1 MPGLFDEK
9 KSLAIAEI
17 VPIQE
22 TAHIL
27 SVGVR
32 GLGHLALR
40 LLDSIVEPLGY
51 GPEVEMRKN
60 IENNGY
66 LVDVNPG
73 IFPEV

>member
-1 MPGLFDEK
+1 MPRLFDEK
-9 KSLAIAEI
+9 KSLAIAEV

-22 TAHIL
+22 ATHIL
-27 SVGVR
+27 TAGVR

-40 LLDSIVEPLGY
+40 ILDSIVDPLGY
-51 GPEVEMRKN
+51 GQDVEMRKD